1 MLIFVAKSVHWYIT
15 SMMEQRKFTFDNVVR
30 GLLSVAVIVGIV
42 MLLNRLSSVL
52 LPFFVAWLLAY
63 LLFPMVKF
71 FQFKCRLRFRIV
83 GILCTFLTVALVLTG
98 IVWLVVPPMIDE
110 SIQLKD
116 AIINYIEGNTTLSN
130 VPGHIQQWIRQQFD
144 VNELKSMVT
153 QEGFLEKVKEA
164 MPKVWDVIMQSFSVL
179 SSLISLTMILLY
191 TLFILLDYEY
201 LTTGWPNLL
210 PERYRAFVCQLV
222 ADVEDSMNRYFRGQ
236 GLIAFIVGV
245 LFSIGFLI
253 IDFPMAIALGLFI
266 GLLNMV
272 PYLQTLGFIPC
283 TILALAKSAETG
295 DNFWVIML
303 WVLVVFAVVQTI
315 QDAFLTPKIM
325 GKVTGLSAA
334 IILLSLSIWGSLL
347 GMLGMII
354 ALPLTSLLLSY
365 YQRYVIDRKAQSK
378 PSESES

>member
-15 SMMEQRKFTFDNVVR
+15 SMMEQGKFTFDNVVR

-116 AIINYIEGNTTLSN
+116 AIINYIEGNTTLSS

-365 YQRYVIDRKAQSK
+365 YQRYIINGKK
-378 PSESES
+378 NGG

>member
-15 SMMEQRKFTFDNVVR
+15 SMMEQGKFTFDNVVR

-116 AIINYIEGNTTLSN
+116 AIINYIEGNTTLSS

-164 MPKVWDVIMQSFSVL
+164 MPKVWDVIMQSFGVL

-283 TILALAKSAETG
+283 IILALAKSAETG

-365 YQRYVIDRKAQSK
+365 YQRYIINGKK
-378 PSESES
+378 NGG

>member
-15 SMMEQRKFTFDNVVR
+15 SMMEQGKFTFDNVVR

-116 AIINYIEGNTTLSN
+116 AIINYIEGNTTLSS

-164 MPKVWDVIMQSFSVL
+164 MPKVWDVIMQSFGVL

-365 YQRYVIDRKAQSK
+365 YQRYIINGKK
-378 PSESES
+378 NGG

>member
-15 SMMEQRKFTFDNVVR
+15 SMMEQGKFTFDNVVR

-116 AIINYIEGNTTLSN
+116 AIINYIEGNTTLSS

-164 MPKVWDVIMQSFSVL
+164 MPKAWDVIMQSFGVL

-283 TILALAKSAETG
+283 IILALAKSAETG

-365 YQRYVIDRKAQSK
+365 YQRYIINGKK
-378 PSESES
+378 NGG